1 MNWSRTWAVGGFA
14 VLAIA
19 AIGLPLWLDPN
30 LPGGLPWQ
38 RILLNALPLWLLALF
53 GLGLTQRPLLSLIWT
68 GALAGILFFVNQVK
82 VDELREPVVF
92 NDILL
97 APQLVSGFE
106 LLGSYVDNFL
116 LLVAAIGFVGL
127 CIAAW
132 KWERPL
138 FGRWSGLGLCVVSTL
153 LLASM
158 SSIDRPLGSLY
169 HSQMIV
175 PLDWEARDNV
185 ARNGLIASLARAS
198 SYILYDFPE
207 VDPARLSR
215 PDFLPAPPAVA
226 PLDATDY
233 PDIVLVLSESFFDPA
248 VLRGVERC
256 EYLGRYCSLEAQ
268 GQSGWLEV
276 PTYAGNTPRSEF
288 ELLTGI
294 PFATFGGLDYPYV
307 SVVNRPIYAF
317 PWYLKSLGYETTAIH
332 THMRSFWSRNRA
344 LPRLG
349 IDRFIAL
356 EDIEHYERVGFWPAD
371 SVLTDQILAQFKT
384 DGAGP
389 PKFILAIS
397 MENHGPWNE
406 NRRSRLPEVVAEIA
420 IPEAAGN
427 VPAKPLQQYLFH
439 AENVVTELERL
450 WQFTRQRSRKTL
462 LIFFGDHLPGLNQS
476 FDAVGFDNGLAAF
489 QQLTP
494 YLVMSNFP
502 LRSPLP
508 ETLPMHQLLVQT
520 LGAAGLPLGET
531 YGDLRLAF
539 TEGRTIPN
547 AEKKQD
553 LDTYLRQL
561 QITLLN
567 LPLPSTAAVQLRP
580 HQ

>member
-1 MNWSRTWAVGGFA
+1 MHSRRLRTAAGLA
-14 VLAIA
+14 LLAIA

-30 LPGGLPWQ
+30 LPGELPWQ

-53 GLGLTQRPLLSLIWT
+53 GLGLTRRPLLSVAWT
-68 GALAGILFFVNQVK
+68 GALAFLLFFVNQVK

-97 APQLVSGFE
+97 APQLVSGFD
-106 LLGSYVDNFL
+106 LLGSYVDNGLLFL
-116 LLVAAIGFVGL
+116 AALGFVGL

-132 KWERPL
+132 KWERPV
-138 FGRWSGLGLCVVSTL
+138 FGRWSGVSLCVVSTL
-153 LLASM
+153 LLTSM

-175 PLDWEARDNV
+175 PLDWEARENV

-207 VDPARLSR
+207 VDSALLSK
-215 PDFLPAPPAVA
+215 PGFLQPLPAAS
-226 PLDATDY
+226 PLDAADY
-233 PDIVLVLSESFFDPA
+233 PDIVVVLSESFFDPA
-248 VLRGVERC
+248 VLRGIEPC
-256 EYLGRYCSLEAQ
+256 QYLERYCNLEAQ
-268 GQSGWLEV
+268 GQSGRLEV

-349 IDRFIAL
+349 FDRFIAL
-356 EDIEHYERVGFWPAD
+356 EDIENYERVGFWPAD
-371 SVLTDQILAQFKT
+371 SVLTDQVLAQFEP
-384 DGAGP
+384 DGSDR
-389 PKFILAIS
+389 PKFVLAIS
-397 MENHGPWNE
+397 MENHGPWNA
-406 NRRSRLPEVVAEIA
+406 NRRSRLPDTVADIP
-420 IPEAAGN
+420 IPEAAGD
-427 VPAKPLQQYLFH
+427 VPAKPLQQFLFH

-450 WQFTRQRSRKTL
+450 WEFTRQRSRKTL
-462 LIFFGDHLPGLNQS
+462 LVFFGDHLPGLNRS
-476 FDAVGFDNGLAAF
+476 FDAVGFDDGKAAF

-502 LRSPLP
+502 LRSQLP
-508 ETLPMHQLLVQT
+508 ETLPVHQLLVQA
-520 LGAAGLPLGET
+520 LDSAGLPLGDT
-531 YGDLRLAF
+531 YGHLRAAF
-539 TEGRTIPN
+539 TQGQTIQDL
-547 AEKKQD
+547 AKKED
-553 LDTYLRQL
+553 LDTYLQQL

-567 LPLPSTAAVQLRP
+567 FPIPTSPAVQPGP

>member
-1 MNWSRTWAVGGFA
+1 MNQSRTWAATSFA
-14 VLAIA
+14 VIAVAAIA
-19 AIGLPLWLDPN
+19 LPLLLDPN
-30 LPGGLPWQ
+30 LPGELPWQ
-38 RILLNALPLWLLALF
+38 RILLNALPLWIIALLAL
-53 GLGLTQRPLLSLIWT
+53 GLTRRPLLSVIWT
-68 GALAGILFFVNQVK
+68 CALAGLLFFVNQVK
-82 VDELREPVVF
+82 VGELREPVVF

-116 LLVAAIGFVGL
+116 LLLAAIGFVGM

-138 FGRWSGLGLCVVSTL
+138 FGRWSGLSLCVVSTL
-153 LLASM
+153 LLTSM

-175 PLDWEARDNV
+175 PMDWEARENV

-207 VDPARLSR
+207 VDPAHFSR
-215 PDFLPAPPAVA
+215 PDFLPALPAGV
-226 PLDATDY
+226 PLAATDY
-233 PDIVLVLSESFFDPA
+233 PDIVVVLSESFFDPA
-248 VLRGVERC
+248 VLKGVEPC
-256 EYLGRYCSLEAQ
+256 QYLGRYCSLEAQ
-268 GQSGWLEV
+268 GQSGRLEV

-307 SVVNRPIYAF
+307 SVVKRPIYAF

-349 IDRFIAL
+349 FDRFIAL

-371 SVLTDQILAQFKT
+371 SVLTDQILAQFES
-384 DGAGP
+384 DRAGL
-389 PKFILAIS
+389 PKFVFAIS
-397 MENHGPWNE
+397 MENHGPWNA
-406 NRRSRLPEVVAEIA
+406 NRRSRLPDTVAEIA
-420 IPEAAGN
+420 IPDAAAN
-427 VPAKPLQQYLFH
+427 VRARPLQQYLFH

-450 WQFTRQRSRKTL
+450 WQFTQQRSRKTL
-462 LIFFGDHLPGLNQS
+462 LVFFGDHLPGLNQS
-476 FDAVGFDNGLAAF
+476 FDAVGFDNGEAAF

-508 ETLPMHQLLVQT
+508 ETLPMHQLLVQA
-520 LGAAGLPLGET
+520 LDAAGLPLGET
-531 YGDLRLAF
+531 YGDLRVAF
-539 TEGRTIPN
+539 TEGQTIQN
-547 AEKKQD
+547 AAKKQD
-553 LDTYLRQL
+553 LDTYMRQL

-567 LPLPSTAAVQLRP
+567 LPLPSTPVVQFGP